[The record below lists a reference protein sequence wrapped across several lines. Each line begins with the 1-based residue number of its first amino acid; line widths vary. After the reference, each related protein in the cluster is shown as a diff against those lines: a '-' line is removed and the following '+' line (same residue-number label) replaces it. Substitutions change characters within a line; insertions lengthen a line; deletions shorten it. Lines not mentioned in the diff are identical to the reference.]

1 VTTIANNKDVDIS
14 FEICLS
20 QIYSNVLNHD
30 NFFSNNNSNDN
41 NKSILQANDKSNF
54 IKNVN

>member
-14 FEICLS
+14 FEIGFS

-30 NFFSNNNSNDN
+30 NFFSSNNSNDN